1 MGGRPCRFCLFFGEG
16 RKTSQ
21 HLMTN
26 KKRSKSLD
34 STRVKNSLG
43 IWAFGPNVTRFVPPG
58 YHPEVTNEDM
68 VTRTKRVV
76 DGLADVID
84 GLEYHYPGEINETT
98 VDAIKAALGSVD
110 IYSLAAGLHPDPTYK
125 LGVFINPDKAL
136 RRKGIEILKR
146 GVDLAAT
153 LGAHFIIWPGAE
165 GYNYN
170 FQRDYAYTWDQF
182 VAGVGEVVAHA
193 ASRGVT
199 VFLEHK
205 NSEPA
210 MNILMRNISATLYTI
225 ERVTRLGVDTS
236 RLLVNMDWQ
245 HLIMNG
251 ENLAEYAALLHSE
264 GKLGHQHGNSGWGTF
279 DDDNMAGASF
289 FMQTL
294 ELAMTLQDVGYGS
307 KGERVGFDLYPY
319 TEDQVAAV
327 RRSVLQWEFID
338 DLARKIDRKALE
350 EARAKADAVEGYRI
364 VYEVLGLDKAYTER
378 IIARHKH

>member
-1 MGGRPCRFCLFFGEG
+1 VAWDGVGSGWTLVEPGPVALVIAAKE
-16 RKTSQ
+16 
-21 HLMTN
+21 
-26 KKRSKSLD
+26 KKLD
-34 STRVKNSLG
+34 ATRVKNSLG

-58 YHPEVTNEDM
+58 YHPEVANEDM
-68 VTRTKRVV
+68 VTRTHRVV

-84 GLEYHYPGEINETT
+84 GLEYHYPGEINEDT
-98 VDAIKAALGSVD
+98 VDAIKAALEPMD
-110 IYSLAAGLHPDPTYK
+110 IYCLAAGLHPDPTYK

-136 RRKGIEILKR
+136 RRKGIDILKR
-146 GVDLAAT
+146 GVDLAAA

-193 ASRGVT
+193 ASKGVT

-210 MNILMRNISATLYTI
+210 MNILMRNIAATLYTI
-225 ERVTRLGVDTS
+225 DRVRRLGVDTS
-236 RLLVNMDWQ
+236 HLSVNMDWQ

-279 DDDNMAGASF
+279 DDDNMVGASF

-327 RRSVLQWEFID
+327 RRSALQWEFID
-338 DLARKIDRKALE
+338 DLARKIDRNAL
-350 EARAKADAVEGYRI
+350 ARARANADAVEGYRI
-364 VYEVLGLDKAYTER
+364 IYTVLGLDKAYTER
-378 IIARHKH
+378 IIARRKSSV

>member
-1 MGGRPCRFCLFFGEG
+1 MAWDGVGSGWTLVEPGPVALVIAAKE
-16 RKTSQ
+16 
-21 HLMTN
+21 
-26 KKRSKSLD
+26 KKLD
-34 STRVKNSLG
+34 ATRVKNSLG

-58 YHPEVTNEDM
+58 YHPEVANEDM
-68 VTRTKRVV
+68 VTRTHRVV

-84 GLEYHYPGEINETT
+84 GLEYHYPGEINEDT
-98 VDAIKAALGSVD
+98 VDAIKAALEPMD
-110 IYSLAAGLHPDPTYK
+110 IYCLAAGLHPDPTYK

-136 RRKGIEILKR
+136 RRKGIDILKR
-146 GVDLAAT
+146 GVDLAAA

-193 ASRGVT
+193 ASKGVT

-210 MNILMRNISATLYTI
+210 MNILMRNIAATLYTI
-225 ERVTRLGVDTS
+225 DRVRRLGVDTS
-236 RLLVNMDWQ
+236 HLSVNMDWQ

-279 DDDNMAGASF
+279 DDDNMVGASF

-327 RRSVLQWEFID
+327 RRSALQWEFID
-338 DLARKIDRKALE
+338 DLARKIDRNAL
-350 EARAKADAVEGYRI
+350 ARARANADAVEGYRI
-364 VYEVLGLDKAYTER
+364 IYTVLGLDKAYTER
-378 IIARHKH
+378 IIARRKSSV

>member
-1 MGGRPCRFCLFFGEG
+1 MAWDGVGSGWTLVEPGPVALVIAAKE
-16 RKTSQ
+16 
-21 HLMTN
+21 
-26 KKRSKSLD
+26 KKLD
-34 STRVKNSLG
+34 ATRVKNSLG

-58 YHPEVTNEDM
+58 YHPEVANEDM
-68 VTRTKRVV
+68 VTRTHRVV

-84 GLEYHYPGEINETT
+84 GLEYHYPGEINEDT
-98 VDAIKAALGSVD
+98 VDAIKAALEPMD
-110 IYSLAAGLHPDPTYK
+110 IYCLAAGLHPDPTYK

-136 RRKGIEILKR
+136 RRKGIDILKR
-146 GVDLAAT
+146 GVDLAAA

-193 ASRGVT
+193 ASKGVT

-210 MNILMRNISATLYTI
+210 MNILMRNIAATLYTI
-225 ERVTRLGVDTS
+225 DRVRRLGVDTS
-236 RLLVNMDWQ
+236 HLSVNMDWQ

-279 DDDNMAGASF
+279 DDDNMVGASF

-307 KGERVGFDLYPY
+307 KSERVGFDLYPY

-327 RRSVLQWEFID
+327 RRSALQWEFID
-338 DLARKIDRKALE
+338 DLARKIDRNAL
-350 EARAKADAVEGYRI
+350 ARARANADAVEGYRI
-364 VYEVLGLDKAYTER
+364 IYTVLGLDKAYTEL
-378 IIARHKH
+378 IIARRKSSV